1 MSDHA
6 SGPRAFADPV
16 VDITDMFAFPS
27 PERPGTLVLVLDAFP
42 FAGISA
48 LFSNAVEYRFRIRPA
63 TIARSESGVQFSPDE
78 KEYRVACRFGVPAT
92 SAGGSPV
99 QEGTC
104 TTSTGQTLRFTVND
118 ERGAES
124 DGLRVFA
131 GVRMDPFFFDGR
143 KALETMMTR
152 KLAFSAKGN
161 STMFRQNALSIV
173 AELDVGKTFAP
184 GDGPLFAI
192 VGETVT
198 TGPME
203 IRLERYGRPDV
214 KNLLIFPNQFDT
226 VNREIELRDLYN
238 QEDAFKLGPAYAK
251 ALRTRMN
258 ANLTFWDSI
267 DEKTDWQPSADGI
280 HPLMELFLADFMVID
295 VSKPFAQES
304 YFEIESS
311 ALKGTPHQTCGGRSL
326 NDDAID
332 TFLTVMI
339 NGGNGPRISDGV
351 DQATVPASSTFP
363 YLAPPE
369 PNPPKPQAPQIV
381 AR

>member
-6 SGPRAFADPV
+6 SSPRAFADPV

-63 TIARSESGVQFSPDE
+63 SIARSESGVQFSIGE

-92 SAGGSPV
+92 SDAGSPV

-104 TTSTGQTLRFTVND
+104 TTSTGQTVRFTVND

-152 KLAFSAKGN
+152 KLAFSAQGN

-173 AELDVGKTFAP
+173 VELDVGKTFAA

-258 ANLTFWDSI
+258 ANLVFWDSI

-280 HPLMELFLADFMVID
+280 HPLMELFLADFMIVD

-304 YFEIESS
+304 YFEIERS
-311 ALKGTPHQTCGGRSL
+311 AVKGTPHQTCGGRSL

-381 AR
+381 TK